1 MEPVEIEALKR
12 IFLII
17 NERINGLTTLKIFIK
32 QNKDGNINVNYSTS
46 IRETDLE
53 HILPTSDKKTK
64 LKRTPTIK
72 KTKLKAKI
80 KKPSEDNGLEKDLK
94 TENDNTKEIKSE
106 EIDTQINNISNNDQ

>member
-17 NERINGLTTLKIFIK
+17 NDRINGLTTLKIFIK

-46 IRETDLE
+46 IKETDLE
-53 HILPTSDKKTK
+53 HIHPTSDKKPK

-80 KKPSEDNGLEKDLK
+80 KKPSEDNDLK

-106 EIDTQINNISNNDQ
+106 EIDTQINNISNND